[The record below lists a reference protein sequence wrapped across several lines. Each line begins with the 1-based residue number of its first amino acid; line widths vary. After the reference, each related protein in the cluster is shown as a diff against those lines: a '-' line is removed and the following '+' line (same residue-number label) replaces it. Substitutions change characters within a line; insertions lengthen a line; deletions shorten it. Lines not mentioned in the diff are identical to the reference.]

1 MKKKLYKD
9 ESTAKVSGVLS
20 GIAQYCSIDV
30 NIVRILYVLLCIFI
44 IRPFTGIIIYFVLSY
59 IMPDKK
65 DIGYDDYEVR

>member
-20 GIAQYCSIDV
+20 GIAQYFSIDV